1 MNAPNP
7 YRFVGGPPPTGE
19 HFVERPELTRRIT
32 EVWRKPGRP
41 GNLSVIGSYRAG
53 KTSLVHQALR
63 GVDRADLGVVEL
75 SMGSQTSMS
84 DLFRTLTREVARV
97 FPHIPV
103 LAELSRSA
111 QTTGDWPALL
121 DHVST
126 FFTLVGR
133 QKLHVLVVLDDFDRA
148 PLVAADLSGFRLLRT
163 LVGDGNTYPVGLVTV
178 SRRRVF
184 EIEKTATG
192 GGSKLDLVMTNR
204 LYVGAFTAAEAGEL
218 VDRAREAEVDLSAV
232 VPDLYALS
240 GLQPYLLGRLCHRVV
255 AHYQETGVVD
265 VADAVSKEAAAFHH
279 HFTLVTDSIDEED
292 EPPRGADLV
301 RALASGARVHGN
313 SQELERLVELG
324 IVTRNGSDLRLLSRE
339 FAAFTRDPDG
349 YRSGDRERTTPY
361 RCTALVVATEWGS
374 AHGGLSTFNQRLC
387 VALAAQRVRVF
398 CMVLEATGDE
408 REEAADQGVTLL
420 HRPQVVGEG
429 AHSRLSRLPE
439 ELRGV
444 TLDMVI
450 GHGRITGYPA
460 SVLAEDYFGD
470 PKPKRLHFVHMDPDE
485 IEWHKPDG
493 DNDAVETAEHRKR
506 IEVQLG
512 RTAHRMVAVGP
523 RLHDT
528 YTSAMPRRTDRDPL
542 RFDPG
547 FDMADPSPRKIPG
560 GSPVSVLVMGRME
573 DAHLKGV
580 DLAARACGIVAGWR
594 KERNLRRIELVVRG
608 LPEDDPMAQVARLK
622 EWAGGP
628 LLSIVPRH
636 YTTDAETL
644 TDDMERASLLLMPSR
659 GEGFGLAGL
668 EAIVAGTP
676 ALISD
681 VSGLGELLRKRL
693 TAERA
698 AQVLVPVTN
707 DFDHDVK
714 EWARAI
720 DRMLLAIEAE
730 FQAAQRM
737 REGLAAT
744 HTWAASANAL
754 LTALGF

>member
-32 EVWRKPGRP
+32 QVWRRPGRP

-53 KTSLVHQALR
+53 KTSLVHHALR
-63 GVDRADLGVVEL
+63 GVDRDDLGVVQI
-75 SMGSQTSMS
+75 SMGAQPSMS
-84 DLFRTLTREVARV
+84 HLFHTLVREVIGV
-97 FPHIPV
+97 FPHV
-103 LAELSRSA
+103 
-111 QTTGDWPALL
+111 PALGEL
-121 DHVST
+121 YRPMRETRDWFELHSHVT
-126 FFTLVGR
+126 AFFTELAR
-133 QKLHVLVVLDDFDRA
+133 RDLHVLIVLDEFDHA

-163 LVGDGNTYPVGLVTV
+163 LAGEAAYKVGLMTV
-178 SRRRVF
+178 SRRRVMQ
-184 EIEKTATG
+184 IETTATG
-192 GGSKLDLVMTNR
+192 DSRLDQVMTDR

-240 GLQPYLLGRLCHRVV
+240 GLHPYLLGRLCHRVM
-255 AHYQETGVVD
+255 AHYQQTGVLD
-265 VADAVSKEAAAFHH
+265 VAAAVGKEAAAFHS

-292 EPPRGADLV
+292 TPPRGADLL
-301 RALASGARVHGN
+301 RELASGARVHGN
-313 SQELERLVELG
+313 SQELDRLVELG
-324 IVTRNGSDLRLLSRE
+324 IVTRNGTDLRLLSRE
-339 FAAFTRDPDG
+339 FADFARDPDG

-387 VALAAQRVRVF
+387 VALAAEGVRVF

-408 REEAADQGVTLL
+408 REEAAGQGVTLL

-594 KERNLRRIELVVRG
+594 KEKNLRRIELVVRG
-608 LPEDDPMAQVARLK
+608 LPKDDATAQVARLR
-622 EWAGGP
+622 EWAGSP
-628 LLSIVPRH
+628 LLSILPRH

-644 TDDMERASLLLMPSR
+644 ADDMERASLLLMPSR

-693 TAERA
+693 TPERA

-720 DRMLLAIEAE
+720 DRMLLGIEAE
-730 FQAAQRM
+730 FPAAQRM

-744 HTWAASANAL
+744 HTWAASADAL